1 MNGNSQRNGNLH
13 LDRLV
18 QDRIGAS
25 ARRWEQE
32 IEKEL
37 KQLSGNT
44 TKFVG
49 DAQSSIFAATEQ
61 SLSRISGSLDRI
73 EKRVRSTESNLARR
87 WLLPSVLSALLV
99 LTVQGTVFFGPDLTG
114 WLQERRTL
122 SQVGAEIM
130 TGKDGRRWIMLP
142 IGTEVVQGDRS
153 FTINNNAL
161 FIRMAED

>member
-1 MNGNSQRNGNLH
+1 MTANSQRNGNLH

-37 KQLSGNT
+37 KRLSGNT

-49 DAQSSIFAATEQ
+49 DAQSSIFSATEQ
-61 SLSRISGSLDRI
+61 SLNRISGSLDRI
-73 EKRVRSTESNLARR
+73 EKRVRSTESNLVRR
-87 WLLPSVLSALLV
+87 WLLPSVLSALLI
-99 LTVQGTVFFGPDLTG
+99 LAAQQAS
-114 WLQERRTL
+114 WNLQALHHLIWPQALLGQAGMELRK
-122 SQVGAEIM
+122 E
-130 TGKDGRRWIMLP
+130 DGRQWITVP
-142 IGTEVVQGDRS
+142 PSVKVQAGSDGWR
-153 FTINNNAL
+153 